1 MYTKRVIATT
11 FVDMVILFRVLL
23 LLEPKVIFFPVSCFL
38 STIANMTHICKKAR
52 KIRLGTS
59 SAVVYPML
67 VF

>member
-1 MYTKRVIATT
+1 
-11 FVDMVILFRVLL
+11 MVILFRVLL

-38 STIANMTHICKKAR
+38 STIANMTHICKKKVR